1 MWVKKKNFLNLGIGK
16 EFLAMVLK
24 ILSMKEKIMDK
35 LDVIKLNI
43 YFVKKIDEKIKFRLE
58 KYL

>member
-16 EFLAMVLK
+16 EFLVMVLK